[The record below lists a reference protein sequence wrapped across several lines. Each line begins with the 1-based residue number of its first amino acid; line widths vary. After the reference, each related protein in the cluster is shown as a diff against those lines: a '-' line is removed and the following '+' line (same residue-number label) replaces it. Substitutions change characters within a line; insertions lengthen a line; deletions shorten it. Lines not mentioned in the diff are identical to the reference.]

1 MEKTCCPKS
10 VLVSSCWYTSRT
22 KVLVEV
28 NHLVCPQNPSTSFEK
43 IWKNT
48 PDSNKIIHT
57 NSRMFRQHH
66 VPSKCVFDR
75 PVFNSWLC
83 KRWIQTHEALAVGFL
98 FFCKKAC
105 TLLAATG
112 ASFSALIFQYDLP
125 SDNPIL
131 SLLNSMKKLYSKSM
145 TSALN
150 HHEMFIPWRAACLQA
165 LFPGLILNVKVRGLP
180 GNSCEPRKVRKRL
193 VSTWENI

>member
-1 MEKTCCPKS
+1 
-10 VLVSSCWYTSRT
+10 
-22 KVLVEV
+22 
-28 NHLVCPQNPSTSFEK
+28 
-43 IWKNT
+43 
-48 PDSNKIIHT
+48 
-57 NSRMFRQHH
+57 MFRQHH

-83 KRWIQTHEALAVGFL
+83 RERWIQTREALAVGFL

-112 ASFSALIFQYDLP
+112 ASFSAWIFQYDLP

-131 SLLNSMKKLYSKSM
+131 SYIVPTKFYEETLFKVYDISIESPCHL
-145 TSALN
+145 
-150 HHEMFIPWRAACLQA
+150 FIPWRAACLQA

-193 VSTWENI
+193 VSTCENI